1 MPVYNGTVED
11 PLLHT
16 RLMEHPGVPLVLQN
30 IEELAMGCEGRS
42 NNPVSVFF
50 DCLNHPGADMGEE
63 RPSLLRWESRPDLKV
78 NHLVIGKG
86 RPGGCWQSME
96 GDVQTVSLGS
106 WMELPNRTM
115 SDTNLNNFSPTKRA
129 KVSSV
134 AQYYQEYVNHMDM
147 NDQFL
152 HNATVTRVQELIE
165 CDFPSKIPRN
175 TQSTSNL
182 PKDDH
187 VQEQNA
193 VFEQEHMFDEED
205 EVPQQQEHAVPL
217 LKQSDFC
224 EETEGRSY
232 SCSCSDSGCS
242 CGLSESASC
251 CSSGAQETLAP
262 LPRFERSTSLTR
274 NSLSTT
280 PHGLQIQNSYRQ
292 FCIQQNNQMD
302 RKFSDCHLEEY
313 SARDGDVEDVICAW
327 DPIVNPELFCTKGS
341 YQSHGAL
348 SVCSQIE
355 GSWVRRR
362 SISICS
368 GLEFPR
374 STKCKVSECFPN
386 TNRLFAVE
394 GFKTDPVTQNQEHF
408 KVWTK
413 NLVLATGMFDR
424 PNDIDIPGEHEP
436 FVYHSLKDLEAR
448 ISSRELTTESD
459 PVLVVGAGLSAA
471 DAVLMAKGENIPVLH
486 AFRRDAKDPNFVFK
500 KLPKA
505 LYPEYHEVFGM
516 MTATPVESSH
526 PLRDQKY
533 LPLPAHQMLHIGAD
547 RTVTLIHAGK
557 TVSFKVS
564 YVVVLTGSLPD
575 LSFLDPKLSANLG
588 ILKNEPISR
597 NNPVDIDIF
606 TNEVVDEPGVY
617 AMGPLVGDNFVRFLQ
632 GGALAIASHILQKNT
647 TTTIETT
654 SGCS

>member
-1 MPVYNGTVED
+1 MD
-11 PLLHT
+11 
-16 RLMEHPGVPLVLQN
+16 HPDVPLVLQS

-78 NHLVIGKG
+78 NHMVIGKG

-115 SDTNLNNFSPTKRA
+115 SDTNLSNFSPTKRA

-152 HNATVTRVQELIE
+152 HNATVTRVHEMVE
-165 CDFPSKIPRN
+165 CEFPSKIPRS

-182 PKDDH
+182 PKNQH
-187 VQEQNA
+187 VEEQNA
-193 VFEQEHMFDEED
+193 VFQQEHMFDEED
-205 EVPQQQEHAVPL
+205 EIQPPEGSLPI
-217 LKQSDFC
+217 LKRSDFC
-224 EETEGRSY
+224 EAEARCY

-242 CGLSESASC
+242 CGISESTSC

-327 DPIVNPELFCTKGS
+327 DPIVNPELFCSRGS
-341 YQSHGAL
+341 YQSHGGL
-348 SVCSQIE
+348 SVCSQAE

-368 GLEFPR
+368 ALEFPR
-374 STKCKVSECFPN
+374 PTKCTVSECFPN
-386 TNRLFAVE
+386 TNRLFAIE
-394 GFKTDPVTQNQEHF
+394 GFTTDPATHSQEHF
-408 KVWTK
+408 QVWTK

-424 PNDIDIPGEHEP
+424 PNDIDIPGEQEA
-436 FVYHSLKDLEAR
+436 FVYHSLKDLEAK
-448 ISSRELTTESD
+448 ISCHDLTPDSD

-471 DAVLMAKGENIPVLH
+471 DAVRMATGENIPILH

-505 LYPEYHEVFGM
+505 LYPEYHEVFRM
-516 MTATPVESSH
+516 MTTPVEETH
-526 PLRDQKY
+526 FPQTRDPKY
-533 LPLPAHQMLHIGAD
+533 LPLPAHQVLHIGAD
-547 RTVTLIHAGK
+547 RSVTLVHAGQ
-557 TVSFKVS
+557 TVVFKVS

-575 LSFLDPKLSANLG
+575 LSFLAPNLSANLG

-632 GGALAIASHILQKNT
+632 GGALAIASHILQKSNNINAKT
-647 TTTIETT
+647 
-654 SGCS
+654 CS